1 MPTKDDFRIRV
12 GGAGNDG
19 YRNRPAFP
27 RRRTVR
33 TIVAAVVRSVGTTA
47 EGSSHPRCKRPEQA
61 VRNRESD
68 RRTAN
73 LCRRSDQIPKPMPV
87 ALLEQGHCR
96 AAVRRRQRPA
106 VRARGPRDA
115 QTRAKTSALR
125 AAEGRRQLGRVR
137 QERGLFE
144 RGARA
149 RRGARRRFGGY
160 KIRPL
165 KRYHVYVSGPPA
177 QPQPFISA

>member
-1 MPTKDDFRIRV
+1 MASVDDARIRV

-33 TIVAAVVRSVGTTA
+33 TIVDAVVRCGGATA
-47 EGSSHPRCKRPEQA
+47 KGNSHPRCKRPEKA

-73 LCRRSDQIPKPMPV
+73 LLRRSDQIPKPMPV

-96 AAVRRRQRPA
+96 AAV
-106 VRARGPRDA
+106 
-115 QTRAKTSALR
+115 
-125 AAEGRRQLGRVR
+125 
-137 QERGLFE
+137 
-144 RGARA
+144 
-149 RRGARRRFGGY
+149 
-160 KIRPL
+160 
-165 KRYHVYVSGPPA
+165 
-177 QPQPFISA
+177 